1 MVLLNAPANH
11 SFLDTLKAIDT
22 WLFLK
27 INGQWTNGFFNSIA
41 PMYRDMVT
49 WMPLYLFL
57 LVFILLNF
65 GMKAWPWIL
74 ALIVTVVITDQ
85 GSNVIKDFFGRTR
98 PCNDDAMAPYIHLL
112 LNRCPGSKSFTSNH
126 ASNHFGAAWLL
137 YLTLK
142 PYIKK
147 WAGLFFVWAATV
159 SYAQVYVGVHYP
171 FDVLGGAVFGTL
183 VGCGIAYVFN
193 RFIGLKRAGVS
204 ADGKLV

>member
-1 MVLLNAPANH
+1 MVLLNSPAAH

-27 INGQWTNGFFNSIA
+27 INGQWTNSFFNGIA
-41 PMYRDMVT
+41 PVYRDMVT

-57 LVFILLNF
+57 LVFILINF
-65 GMKAWPWIL
+65 GVKAWPWIL

-85 GSNVIKDFFGRTR
+85 GSNVIKDLVGRTR
-98 PCNDDAMAPYIHLL
+98 PCNDDAMTPYIHLL

-137 YLTLK
+137 YITLK
-142 PYIKK
+142 PFIKK

-171 FDVLGGAVFGTL
+171 FDVLGGAVFGSL
-183 VGCGIAYVFN
+183 VGYGIACLFN
-193 RFIGLKRAGVS
+193 RFIGLKKAGFENI
-204 ADGKLV
+204 L